1 MCGLCDQVPANW
13 TCLTPFLK
21 QQNEEKPISIS
32 LEMYSTK
39 QLKENDDDG
48 RSFYYLDIVKVN

>member
-1 MCGLCDQVPANW
+1 MCGLSDQVPDSW
-13 TCLTPFLK
+13 THLTEILE

-32 LEMYSTK
+32 LELYSTK

>member
-1 MCGLCDQVPANW
+1 MCGLCDQVPPNW
-13 TCLTPFLK
+13 TCLTQFLK

-48 RSFYYLDIVKVN
+48 RSFYYLDIIKVN